1 MVAMTVLSLTFS
13 ELKIDVKISAKN
25 TLFVQFVFR
34 EEVIK
39 SKAPTLQAT
48 WSTGIECQA
57 SPLAIKQKIHLTR
70 FFKENITRPKETS
83 FYVSAISS
91 IKFKIIE
98 QNSNKF

>member
-1 MVAMTVLSLTFS
+1 MTDLSLTFS

-70 FFKENITRPKETS
+70 FFKENITCQIETNLPVFVICS
-83 FYVSAISS
+83 T
-91 IKFKIIE
+91 KFKIIE
-98 QNSNKF
+98 KLK